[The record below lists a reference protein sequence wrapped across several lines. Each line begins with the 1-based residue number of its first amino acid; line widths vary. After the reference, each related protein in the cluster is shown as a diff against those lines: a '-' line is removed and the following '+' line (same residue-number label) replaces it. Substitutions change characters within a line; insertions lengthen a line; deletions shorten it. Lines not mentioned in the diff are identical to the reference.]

1 MDPMRPKAD
10 SGLIDILALQRQA
23 QDERAGLAEQ
33 RPSYQPFSSPLSLA
47 PQAMDTVARSDDDD
61 DVAAMRM
68 SLAPKIPIKFAAAG
82 AAGFVFLLLVGLA
95 VAGTSSED
103 EAPKAAASAPK
114 TAVAAAPPPP
124 MSPAP
129 QSVEPPAQ
137 PIHVGVATASTKV
150 SAKPAHKGL
159 KRHAGGGPKLAKVQS
174 SGT

>member
-1 MDPMRPKAD
+1 MDPMRAKAD

-23 QDERAGLAEQ
+23 QEERANESQ
-33 RPSYQPFSSPLSLA
+33 RPSYQPFESPLSLA
-47 PQAMDTVARSDDDD
+47 PQAMDTVARGDDDD

-95 VAGTSSED
+95 VAGTNSDD

-124 MSPAP
+124 VSPAP
-129 QSVEPPAQ
+129 QIVEPPPQ
-137 PIHVGVATASTKV
+137 PIHATVATASTKV
-150 SAKPAHKGL
+150 PAKPGHRGP
-159 KRHAGGGPKLAKVQS
+159 KRHASGPKLAKIQS